1 MKHVVYYQLDVSD
14 STAIRRQQR
23 ASAAQAGLRL
33 GERLRH
39 LRVAAGMTQTDL
51 AGDRFSK
58 EYVSQIERGKTRPTP
73 ETIEWLA
80 QRLGVD
86 AGFLADGVSADERG
100 RVDAGLARAEALLEA
115 RRNEEALVE
124 FESVRS
130 AVLAKGMPELEACA
144 LSGEATVRMRAGEV
158 REAIALL
165 ERARVLSEGTSF
177 SDVQRADV
185 LFRLGVARYKLNSIQ
200 TSIGL
205 FDEALKVAERS
216 EIPSDQLR
224 SNILAWR
231 SRCYR
236 RRRDLEAAREDVER
250 ALELAEGLSDKRT
263 AADVYFQAS
272 IIADREGHWVLAR
285 SYAERAKAVYEELSD
300 RGNLGRLLNN
310 LGGIEFLLGK
320 PEQAVEHLK
329 HAFAVALEIGRD
341 EDAATAVSSLAQVH
355 LRSGDAT
362 RAEEQ
367 ALHALEIIGERDDM
381 LDEIGNARLVLGRAL
396 LLQERLDEAEP
407 VLAAAEDAFAQLS
420 SASHRSAAWI
430 AQGDLAA
437 RRGDER
443 RAAVLYRQA
452 AEALQD
458 FRF

>member
-1 MKHVVYYQLDVSD
+1 MSSTTQYVSD
-14 STAIRRQQR
+14 STAIRQQQR

-33 GERLRH
+33 GERLRQ
-39 LRVAAGMTQTDL
+39 LRAAGGMTQTDL

-58 EYVSQIERGKTRPTP
+58 EYVSQIERGKTRPTR
-73 ETIEWLA
+73 ETIDWLA

-86 AGFLADGVSADERG
+86 AGYLANGVSADERG
-100 RVDAGLARAEALLEA
+100 RVDAALTRAGALLEA
-115 RRNEEALVE
+115 RRNDEALEE
-124 FESVRS
+124 FESIRS
-130 AVLAKGMPELEACA
+130 AVLATGMPELEARA
-144 LSGEATVRMRAGEV
+144 LSGEATVRMRAGDV

-165 ERARVLSEGTSF
+165 ERARALSEGTSF
-177 SDVQRADV
+177 SDVERADV

-250 ALELAEGLSDKRT
+250 ALELAEGLNDKRT

-285 SYAERAKAVYEELSD
+285 SYAERAKAAYEELSD

-310 LGGIEFLLGK
+310 LGGINFLLGH
-320 PEQAVEHLK
+320 PEEAVDFLK
-329 HAFAVALEIGRD
+329 DAVGIALEVGN
-341 EDAATAVSSLAQVH
+341 DAEAAHAVNGIAQVH
-355 LRSGDAT
+355 LRTGDVK

-367 ALHALEIIGERDDM
+367 ARYALELLGDRVDEIA
-381 LDEIGNARLVLGRAL
+381 EIGNAHLVLGRAL
-396 LLQERLDEAEP
+396 LEQDRLDEADEA
-407 VLAAAEDAFAQLS
+407 LQAGERAYDQLS
-420 SASHRSAAWI
+420 SGSHRASAWV

-437 RRGDER
+437 RRGDD
-443 RAAVLYRQA
+443 RAAARLYRQA
-452 AEALQD
+452 ADALQD
-458 FRF
+458 VRF

>member
-1 MKHVVYYQLDVSD
+1 VSD
-14 STAIRRQQR
+14 STAIRQQQR

-33 GERLRH
+33 GERLRQ
-39 LRVAAGMTQTDL
+39 LRIAAGMTQTDL

-58 EYVSQIERGKTRPTP
+58 EYVSQIERGKTRPTR
-73 ETIEWLA
+73 ETTDWLA

-86 AGFLADGVSADERG
+86 AGFLANGVSVDERG
-100 RVDAGLARAEALLEA
+100 RVDAALARAEALLEA
-115 RRNEEALVE
+115 RRNDEALAE
-124 FESVRS
+124 FASIRA
-130 AVLAKGMPELEACA
+130 AVLATGMQELESRA
-144 LSGEATVRMRAGEV
+144 LSGEATVLMRRGEI

-165 ERARVLSEGTSF
+165 ERARALSENTSF
-177 SDVQRADV
+177 SEIERADV
-185 LFRLGVARYKLNSIQ
+185 LFRLGVARYKLNSVQ

-250 ALELAEGLSDKRT
+250 ALELAEGLNDKRT

-285 SYAERAKAVYEELSD
+285 SYAERAKAAYEELSD

-310 LGGIEFLLGK
+310 LGGINFLLGHA
-320 PEQAVEHLK
+320 EEAVELLK
-329 HAFAVALEIGRD
+329 DAVRIALEVGD
-341 EDAATAVSSLAQVH
+341 DAEAAHAVNGIAQVH
-355 LRSGDAT
+355 LRTGDVQ

-367 ALHALEIIGERDDM
+367 ARYALELLGDRVDET
-381 LDEIGNARLVLGRAL
+381 DEIGNAQLVLGRAL
-396 LLQERLDEAEP
+396 LEQDRLEEADVAFQAGERAYD
-407 VLAAAEDAFAQLS
+407 QLS
-420 SASHRSAAWI
+420 SGSHRASAWV

-437 RRGDER
+437 RRGDDR
-443 RAAVLYRQA
+443 TAARLYRQA
-452 AEALQD
+452 ADALQD
-458 FRF
+458 IRF